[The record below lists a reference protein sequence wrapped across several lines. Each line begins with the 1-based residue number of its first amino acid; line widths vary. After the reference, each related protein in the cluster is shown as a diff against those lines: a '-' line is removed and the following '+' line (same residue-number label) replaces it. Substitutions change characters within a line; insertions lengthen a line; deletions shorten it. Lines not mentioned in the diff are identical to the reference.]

1 MMTTAKRLVDGLLP
15 HRAWPWLPAPVGVR
29 LPQRLAR
36 RDARIDI
43 IWNARDLELSDEAR
57 LALWLQKRIP
67 TTGLGEA

>member
-1 MMTTAKRLVDGLLP
+1 MAFGYHSASPGLGVVPDMPTAIRTVDM
-15 HRAWPWLPAPVGVR
+15 
-29 LPQRLAR
+29 

>member
-1 MMTTAKRLVDGLLP
+1 MAV
-15 HRAWPWLPAPVGVR
+15 HRDDDDSKAPGGRTPATP
-29 LPQRLAR
+29 RLAVATCTCW

>member
-1 MMTTAKRLVDGLLP
+1 MPTAIRTVDM
-15 HRAWPWLPAPVGVR
+15 
-29 LPQRLAR
+29 